1 MSHEIRTP
9 LTSIIGFAEILEE
22 EADERH
28 RRMSQLIHRA
38 GSRLMETLDS
48 VLHLSRLE
56 AGMSRLDR
64 TEIDVGSEIA
74 ETVALLQPRA
84 EEDEIALHTDLP
96 EETVAAEVD
105 PAALHRILDNIVSN
119 ALKFTEAGGRVDVS
133 LRGED
138 DTVIITV
145 EDTGVGIDPEFMPE
159 LFDAFKQEQT
169 GVSRTYEGS
178 GLGLTVVRRLVDLH
192 QGDIEVE
199 STKNEGSR
207 FTITLSR
214 TPPSS

>member
-1 MSHEIRTP
+1 
-9 LTSIIGFAEILEE
+9 
-22 EADERH
+22 
-28 RRMSQLIHRA
+28 
-38 GSRLMETLDS
+38 
-48 VLHLSRLE
+48 
-56 AGMSRLDR
+56 
-64 TEIDVGSEIA
+64 
-74 ETVALLQPRA
+74 
-84 EEDEIALHTDLP
+84 
-96 EETVAAEVD
+96 
-105 PAALHRILDNIVSN
+105 
-119 ALKFTEAGGRVDVS
+119 
-133 LRGED
+133 
-138 DTVIITV
+138 V

-214 TPPSS
+214 TPPSP

>member
-1 MSHEIRTP
+1 
-9 LTSIIGFAEILEE
+9 
-22 EADERH
+22 
-28 RRMSQLIHRA
+28 
-38 GSRLMETLDS
+38 METLDS

-64 TEIDVGSEIA
+64 TDVDVGAEIA
-74 ETVALLQPRA
+74 ETVDLLQPRA
-84 EEDEIALHTDLP
+84 DEKEIALHTDLP
-96 EETVAAEVD
+96 EEQVTAEVD
-105 PAALHRILDNIVSN
+105 PAALHRILDNIVGN
-119 ALKFTEAGGRVDVS
+119 ALKFTGSGGRVDVS

-138 DTVIITV
+138 DAVVIVV
-145 EDTGVGIDPEFMPE
+145 EDTGVGIDAEFLPE